1 MIDNIFVYDSVA
13 QFVIEPHECRLHTLI
28 ENILFYSS
36 CYNLLKQAFSFVLFY
51 FVETQNWSWS

>member
-51 FVETQNWSWS
+51 FVKTQN